1 MDFWGSDKEAKSPAV
16 CGAFLWRALMQD
28 IIITDLTRFRNAGL
42 VCTAGID
49 LQTGQCIRP
58 MPYIDDATRA
68 RLNLQPGSILR
79 GVFRPTATVDAPH
92 NEDHNHT
99 NTNYIGQCSDLD
111 FRRALELSLEEC
123 VSSGFNFDLSAGGKV
138 VPIEHR
144 NAIPQS
150 IITIQIEPRNFE
162 IVEDQYNPG
171 KIKAHF
177 RDSSG
182 TRFRFISIT
191 DLGFFDYAREHHDEG
206 DLWSL
211 NNFIHRQ
218 TELFLRVGLSRA
230 YQSGERNGYWLQVNG
245 IYTFPVFMRE
255 LRGNI

>member
-1 MDFWGSDKEAKSPAV
+1 
-16 CGAFLWRALMQD
+16 MQD
-28 IIITDLTRFRNAGL
+28 IIITDLTRFKNAGL
-42 VCTAGID
+42 VCTAGIN

-79 GVFRPTATVDAPH
+79 GTFTRAPSIDAPH
-92 NEDHNHT
+92 IEDHNYKD
-99 NTNYIGQCSDLD
+99 TNYIGQCSEQD
-111 FRRALELSLEEC
+111 FKKALELSQKQC
-123 VSSGFNFDLSAGGKV
+123 ISSGFNFDLSAGDKV
-138 VPIEHR
+138 LPIEHR
-144 NAIPQS
+144 NSIPQS
-150 IITIQIEPRNFE
+150 IITIRIEPRDFE

-177 RDSSG
+177 RDSRG
-182 TRFRFISIT
+182 ARFRFISIT
-191 DLGFFDYAREHHDEG
+191 DLGFYDYAREHHDAG

-211 NNFIHRQ
+211 NHFIRRQ
-218 TELFLRVGLSRA
+218 TDLFLRVGLSRA
-230 YQSGERNGYWLQVNG
+230 YQSGNRNGYWLQING